1 MMLFA
6 MMFTVSSAMTDVV
19 SFNNESTTPTYEDI
33 RPPVCSGVL
42 ECGKIIPNETEK
54 HDHKFLGTL
63 FFQVI
68 FVYCSC
74 IYYRRIID
82 GLEFLRDNIDVIF
95 NIFWNI
101 FKCIIYFFLLML
113 TIGVVFSAIGDK
125 EREMTL
131 LKVMSFVSFLD
142 YIDERENREEEEVDE
157 EEEYRR
163 WRRRRGD

>member
-1 MMLFA
+1 MNLFA

-19 SFNNESTTPTYEDI
+19 SFNNESTTSTFEEF

-54 HDHKFLGTL
+54 NDHKFLGTL
-63 FFQVI
+63 FFQAI

-82 GLEFLRDNIDVIF
+82 GLEYLRDNIDVIF